1 MLLAL
6 LKVTE
11 SGRGG
16 ERPEAACARR
26 AANGVAATFAD
37 AVDGITPSVAATS
50 EEADDDSPALV
61 AC

>member
-1 MLLAL
+1 MLRRSPTDVVVTSTKRHPGVVRPPPEAMLLAL

-26 AANGVAATFAD
+26 APKARLD
-37 AVDGITPSVAATS
+37 P
-50 EEADDDSPALV
+50 
-61 AC
+61 